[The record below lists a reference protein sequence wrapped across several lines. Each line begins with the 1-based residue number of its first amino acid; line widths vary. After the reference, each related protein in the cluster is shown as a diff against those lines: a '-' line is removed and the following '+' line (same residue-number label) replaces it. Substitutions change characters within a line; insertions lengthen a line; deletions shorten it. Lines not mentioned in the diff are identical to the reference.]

1 MAIIPQRIKSER
13 KRLGLTQQQ
22 IADICEISRI
32 QWGRLERGDSV
43 LGGRVLKAFVTAGAN
58 LNYLLT
64 GEDSQT
70 VAVGTIK
77 TSTELTNDECQII
90 SYYQQLTPDQ
100 QDIIKKTMQAFVNTS
115 AMLKSP

>member
-13 KRLGLTQQQ
+13 KRLGYTQQQ

-70 VAVGTIK
+70 ELMGQIMFEMALSKEEHKIVLLYR
-77 TSTELTNDECQII
+77 ELTIEQKNLI
-90 SYYQQLTPDQ
+90 SE
-100 QDIIKKTMQAFVNTS
+100 TMKL
-115 AMLKSP
+115 LKNS

>member
-64 GEDSQT
+64 GDDSQT
-70 VAVGTIK
+70 IAIGAIK
-77 TSTELTNDECQII
+77 TPVALGEDEQQVIQL
-90 SYYQQLTPDQ
+90 YQQLTSNQ
-100 QDIIKKTMQAFVNTS
+100 QDIIKKTMQAFCN
-115 AMLKSP
+115 P

>member
-1 MAIIPQRIKSER
+1 MTITPQRIKSER
-13 KRLGLTQQQ
+13 KRLGYTQQQ

-58 LNYLLT
+58 IHYMLT

-70 VAVGTIK
+70 IAIGTIK
-77 TSTELTNDECQII
+77 TPVELNENEQQII
-90 SYYQQLTPDQ
+90 NLYRNLTQEQ
-100 QDIIKKTMQAFVNTS
+100 QDIIRKTMQAFCN
-115 AMLKSP
+115 P